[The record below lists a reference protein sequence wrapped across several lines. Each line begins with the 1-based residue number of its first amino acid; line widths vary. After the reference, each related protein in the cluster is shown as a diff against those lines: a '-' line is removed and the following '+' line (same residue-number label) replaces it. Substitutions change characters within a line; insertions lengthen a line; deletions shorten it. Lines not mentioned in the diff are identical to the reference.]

1 MVTAVLLFVTGG
13 LAVQA
18 AEVAVYIL
26 VKPLHPAVL
35 AHQVKVTQVGTLKT

>member
-1 MVTAVLLFVTGG
+1 MVTAVLLFAPGG

-18 AEVAVYIL
+18 AVVAVYTL
-26 VKPLHPAVL
+26 VKPFHPAVL